1 MQRTFSEQYT
11 EHPVKCRLHNHC
23 KVDILTPALLWWHLS
38 SLIVSECTHLL
49 KKADCHKIGMRML
62 SLFAMLLTALSVSKA
77 PSSNIAYMSALPYL
91 LLFCSFSS
99 TRRLQTRTSMRRWT
113 CSRRGRREPWILNKI
128 KTVRVKY
135 ISKWMMDENL
145 RWKWVQLTG
154 ISSAA
159 SLEPFYLL
167 IGIFSNYKSSIS
179 VNISINMFCKRHQ
192 MSLLNRN
199 WWQTLY
205 NKYIE

>member
-1 MQRTFSEQYT
+1 MSASQSLQGRYIVT
-11 EHPVKCRLHNHC
+11 
-23 KVDILTPALLWWHLS
+23 ALLRWHWS
-38 SLIVSECTHLL
+38 SLCLRVHTFIEESWLSQYL
-49 KKADCHKIGMRML
+49 MRML
-62 SLFAMLLTALSVSKA
+62 SLFGLLLTALSVSKA

-135 ISKWMMDENL
+135 ISKWMMDESL

-159 SLEPFYLL
+159 SLEPFWSFQLS
-167 IGIFSNYKSSIS
+167 IGIFS
-179 VNISINMFCKRHQ
+179 R
-192 MSLLNRN
+192 
-199 WWQTLY
+199 
-205 NKYIE
+205 